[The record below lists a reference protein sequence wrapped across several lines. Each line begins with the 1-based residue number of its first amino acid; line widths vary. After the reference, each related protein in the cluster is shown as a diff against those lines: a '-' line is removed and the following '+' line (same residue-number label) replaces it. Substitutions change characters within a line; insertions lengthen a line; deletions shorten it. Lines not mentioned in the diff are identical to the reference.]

1 MSAIK
6 NQILF
11 LGLTLGM
18 LLLSSCYSFKGTSI
32 SPEVNTFYVALFEN
46 NAINVV
52 PTLDVVFT
60 ERLRDKIRLESRLR
74 YNDTEPDIEFSG
86 AIIGYDISSVAPQ
99 PGETTAFSRLKITVS
114 VNYLNNKVE
123 DDKWKQNFD
132 FFADFSADENIIN
145 IQDDLIATINNQ
157 LVENIFNKAFN
168 NW

>member
-1 MSAIK
+1 MFTIK
-6 NQILF
+6 NRLLF
-11 LGLTLGM
+11 LGLTLST
-18 LLLSSCYSFKGTSI
+18 LLLSNCYSFKGTSI

-52 PTLDVVFT
+52 PTLDITFT

-74 YNDTEPDIEFSG
+74 YNDTNPDIEFSG

-99 PGETTAFSRLKITVS
+99 AGETTAFSRLKIVVS
-114 VNYLNNKVE
+114 VDYVNNKIE

-132 FFADFSADENIIN
+132 FFADFPADENIIN
-145 IQDDLIATINNQ
+145 IQDDLISTINDQ
-157 LVENIFNKAFN
+157 IVELIFQKAFN